1 LGIEADIQ
9 MKFLLKTQLVA
20 LGFAFFWVMYLTI
33 IAFFDQPGRALQN
46 INSFVYG
53 FAILFGIIYI
63 GISMFSLDRKWFSL
77 PLVLIPN
84 IFIYQSLFLR
94 VIYSLS
100 SKGFAGVVHFLSLST
115 GFINLLTATM
125 GLLIGIMVTRPK
137 RGPADKTRLSLLR
150 KSGVFKVF

>member
-1 LGIEADIQ
+1 

-84 IFIYQSLFLR
+84 IFIYQS
-94 VIYSLS
+94 
-100 SKGFAGVVHFLSLST
+100 
-115 GFINLLTATM
+115 
-125 GLLIGIMVTRPK
+125 
-137 RGPADKTRLSLLR
+137 
-150 KSGVFKVF
+150 